1 MNLRTALLAATVLAA
16 PMVAGSVAVQAQPV
30 TGPYVSLGAGVNL
43 KQNLNLEGA
52 SIGGRSLGAGG
63 GNLQSDVGPAFVGA
77 GGYGFGNGFRAEIEG
92 NYYNNKFNK
101 LGGTSAFSAA
111 GGHEQLYGVMV
122 NGYYD
127 FNGLIPVVTPYVGIG
142 VGYEWANEQG
152 LKAYGPGGSFNASN
166 NTEGSFATQAIL
178 GASMPLTAIPGLSL
192 TAEYRFMALVGDRTY
207 SGTATSPTGVVSP
220 ASVKLGN
227 DYNHTFLIGVRYDFG
242 APPPP
247 PAPAPAPVAAPA
259 PAPARSYLV
268 FFDWDKATLTGR
280 ARQIIHEAAEN
291 STHVQYTQIAVNG
304 YTDTSGSPKY
314 NMGLSIRR
322 ADAVAGELVRDGV
335 PKNAIAI
342 HGFGETHLLVPTGP
356 GVREPQNRRVEI
368 VIQ

>member
-1 MNLRTALLAATVLAA
+1 MNFRTALLAATVLAA
-16 PMVAGSVAVQAQPV
+16 PMVAGSVAALAQPV

-43 KQNLNLEGA
+43 KQDLDVK
-52 SIGGRSLGAGG
+52 SG
-63 GNLQSDVGPAFVGA
+63 GNLQSEVGPAFVGA
-77 GGYGFGNGFRAEIEG
+77 LGYGFGNGFRAELEG

-101 LGGTSAFSAA
+101 VSGASGFSSA
-111 GGHEQLYGVMV
+111 GGREQLYGVMV

-127 FNGLIPVVTPYVGIG
+127 FNGLIPMVTPYVGIG
-142 VGYEWANEQG
+142 AGYEWANEQG

-166 NTEGSFATQAIL
+166 NTEGSFAAQAIL

-192 TAEYRFMALVGDRTY
+192 TAEYRFMALVGDRSY
-207 SGTATSPTGVVSP
+207 SGTETSPTGVVSP
-220 ASVKLGN
+220 ASIKLGN

-242 APPPP
+242 AAPPPP
-247 PAPAPAPVAAPA
+247 PAPAPAPIAAPA

-291 STHVQYTQIAVNG
+291 STHVQYTQIEVNG
-304 YTDTSGSPKY
+304 YTDTSGSAKY

-335 PKNAIAI
+335 PKSAIAI

-368 VIQ
+368 IIQ